1 MESKVPFRVKM
12 ESLQKTSGG
21 IFSGKFYYGAPG
33 AGVGFGRFPANT
45 STPQGR
51 SKAYYSNNTTVSS
64 KACISRKRM
73 TTNFSTASILLQQ
86 QRKMSSENSI
96 PAPSLVL
103 QTQCIFNLKRL
114 VNLCCILQLLLFV

>member
-51 SKAYYSNNTTVSS
+51 SKTYYSNSS
-64 KACISRKRM
+64 
-73 TTNFSTASILLQQ
+73 
-86 QRKMSSENSI
+86 
-96 PAPSLVL
+96 
-103 QTQCIFNLKRL
+103 
-114 VNLCCILQLLLFV
+114 LLLSVVKLVFLKKNDYKTFQQPIFCCSNREK

>member
-51 SKAYYSNNTTVSS
+51 GKKHFTATEVNKSVPLQAWSGPEG
-64 KACISRKRM
+64 SRKLRLPYFM
-73 TTNFSTASILLQQ
+73 TTAQEGGKVVSLTHRPLLPPG
-86 QRKMSSENSI
+86 NS
-96 PAPSLVL
+96 PG
-103 QTQCIFNLKRL
+103 THFC
-114 VNLCCILQLLLFV
+114 

>member
-51 SKAYYSNNTTVSS
+51 SKTFYSNRAAVRN
-64 KACISRKRM
+64 
-73 TTNFSTASILLQQ
+73 
-86 QRKMSSENSI
+86 
-96 PAPSLVL
+96 
-103 QTQCIFNLKRL
+103 
-114 VNLCCILQLLLFV
+114 

>member
-21 IFSGKFYYGAPG
+21 IFSGKFYYGTPG

-51 SKAYYSNNTTVSS
+51 IKHFTATVLLPVIKLVFKNNDY
-64 KACISRKRM
+64 K
-73 TTNFSTASILLQQ
+73 
-86 QRKMSSENSI
+86 
-96 PAPSLVL
+96 
-103 QTQCIFNLKRL
+103 IFNRQYFGAATEKDEFGEFSS
-114 VNLCCILQLLLFV
+114 CPHAQ